1 MEQPPC
7 LSVHAEKVSQRKR
20 MPVAHVESEHP
31 SERLL
36 GKTLINGVFS
46 LPYAVVWSHPPLAMT
61 RYNVRPLKS
70 DDFDALMKLE
80 EDMFG
85 SYNDGTLGPYYV
97 RLCCD
102 FFGDS
107 CFFAELDGRPI
118 GYLLSFIRNRE
129 AYCTTVAIRPE
140 YQGTRVLVQLLRA
153 FVEVASEQV
162 DVCWF
167 TVEEDNKAA
176 RAMHKMLGAT
186 ESEVRDDFYGPGRSR
201 IVSRINRDA
210 FEKVKARFVRL
221 GLFSEGRKGDTEA
234 A

>member
-1 MEQPPC
+1 M
-7 LSVHAEKVSQRKR
+7 A
-20 MPVAHVESEHP
+20 
-31 SERLL
+31 
-36 GKTLINGVFS
+36 
-46 LPYAVVWSHPPLAMT
+46 
-61 RYNVRPLKS
+61 RYNVRPLRS
-70 DDFDALMKLE
+70 DDFEALMQLE
-80 EDMFG
+80 DEMFG
-85 SYNDGTLGPYYV
+85 KSSDGTLGPYYV

-107 CFFAELDGRPI
+107 CFLAELEGRPI

-140 YQGTRVLVQLLRA
+140 YQGSRVLVQLLRA
-153 FVEVASEQV
+153 FVSEAATKS

-186 ESEVRDDFYGPGRSR
+186 ESEVRSDFYGPGRSR
-201 IVSRINRDA
+201 IVSRIDREA
-210 FEKVKARFVRL
+210 FEKLKSRFARL
-221 GLFSEGRKGDTEA
+221 GLVAEGRKESGQDNGDTEA

>member
-1 MEQPPC
+1 
-7 LSVHAEKVSQRKR
+7 
-20 MPVAHVESEHP
+20 MP
-31 SERLL
+31 
-36 GKTLINGVFS
+36 
-46 LPYAVVWSHPPLAMT
+46 
-61 RYNVRPLKS
+61 RYNIRALKS
-70 DDFDALMKLE
+70 EDFDALMRLE

-102 FFGDS
+102 FFSDS
-107 CFFAELDGRPI
+107 CFLAEIEGRPI

-153 FVEVASEQV
+153 FVQVASEQA

-167 TVEEDNKAA
+167 TVEDDNKAA

-186 ESEVRDDFYGPGRSR
+186 ESEVREDFYGPGRSR
-201 IVSRINRDA
+201 IVSRIERSS
-210 FEKVKARFVRL
+210 FEKLRNRFARL
-221 GLFSEGRKGDTEA
+221 GLVADGKGDEGDTEA

>member
-1 MEQPPC
+1 M
-7 LSVHAEKVSQRKR
+7 A
-20 MPVAHVESEHP
+20 
-31 SERLL
+31 
-36 GKTLINGVFS
+36 
-46 LPYAVVWSHPPLAMT
+46 
-61 RYNVRPLKS
+61 RYNVRPLQS
-70 DDFDALMKLE
+70 SDFDLLMQLE

-85 SYNDGTLGPYYV
+85 TSHDGTLGPYYV

-102 FFGDS
+102 FFGES
-107 CFFAELDGRPI
+107 CFLAELEGRPV
-118 GYLLSFIRNRE
+118 GYLLSFIKGRE

-140 YQGTRVLVQLLRA
+140 YQGSRVLVQLLRA
-153 FVEVASEQV
+153 FVTVADEKA

-201 IVSRINRDA
+201 IVSRIERTA
-210 FEKVKARFVRL
+210 FEKLRDRFMRL
-221 GLFSEGRKGDTEA
+221 GLVGNRSQGGDTEA